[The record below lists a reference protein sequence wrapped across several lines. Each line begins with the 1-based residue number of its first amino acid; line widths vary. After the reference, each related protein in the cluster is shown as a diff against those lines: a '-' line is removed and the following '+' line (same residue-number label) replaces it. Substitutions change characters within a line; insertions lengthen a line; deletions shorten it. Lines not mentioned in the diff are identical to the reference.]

1 MDDPPLVGEGRL
13 ASTRSVTY
21 GALANRRGVSMFFVV
36 SKVFWGL
43 AQPVSLIFLLL
54 LAGWLLALRGRRRL
68 GLLIGALGLLLFAAS
83 SFTTMG
89 VLLIEPLEDRFARP
103 AALPPVINTIV
114 MLGGATSGRVST
126 ARQVAELSEAG
137 DRLTETLWL
146 AMHYPEARIVLS
158 GGAGLLVADGEPEA
172 ETAARFFESLGIARE
187 RLVLESVSRNTDEN
201 AELTKAMLG
210 DTPGVVA
217 LVTSAFHMPRSVGL
231 FRKGGVEVVPW
242 PTDYRSAGNEGVGL
256 DIVNPILNLTT
267 TGVAMKEWIGLAV
280 YHWTGRIDE
289 LLPAQFSN

>member
-1 MDDPPLVGEGRL
+1 MDHLPLAGEGRL
-13 ASTRSVTY
+13 AWAWPVPY
-21 GALANRRGVSMFFVV
+21 GALAIGWGDRMFFVV

-54 LAGWLLALRGRRRL
+54 LVGWLLTLRGRRL
-68 GLLIGALGLLLFAAS
+68 AGLATGALGLLLLAAS
-83 SFTTMG
+83 SFTTLG
-89 VLLIEPLEDRFARP
+89 VLLVEPLEDRFVRP
-103 AALPPVINTIV
+103 PEMPAEINTIV

-126 ARQVAELSEAG
+126 ARGIAELSEAG
-137 DRLTETLWL
+137 DRLAETLRL
-146 AMHYPEARIVLS
+146 AEYYPEARIVLS

-172 ETAARFFESLGIARE
+172 ETAARFFTELGIAPE
-187 RLVLESVSRNTDEN
+187 RLVLESASRNTDEN

-210 DTPGVVA
+210 DDPGVVA

-231 FRKGGVEVVPW
+231 FRKVGVEVVPW

-289 LLPAQFSN
+289 LLPAQLSN